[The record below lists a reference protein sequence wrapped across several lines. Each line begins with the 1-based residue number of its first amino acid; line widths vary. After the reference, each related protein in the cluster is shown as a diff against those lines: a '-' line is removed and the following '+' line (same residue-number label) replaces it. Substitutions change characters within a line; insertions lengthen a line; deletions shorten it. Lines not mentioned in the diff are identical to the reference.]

1 MKKVRRII
9 SVGLIMLAMAT
20 ACGKEKTPPEAEM
33 VTVDSAIE
41 NAAIEDTIQED
52 KQITV
57 ESPMQMSDIPT
68 SEEPEETK
76 QESSAS
82 ETAEQENTTPEES
95 TASSGDSSTV
105 DLTILSPTMVYGEV
119 FQMMYYPENYIGKT
133 VKMQGLYDIYT
144 DESTGKT
151 YHACI
156 IQDAT
161 ACCAQGIEF
170 ELADSDYPSTDTME
184 VTVEGTFA
192 TYEENGTKYCTLKD
206 AELVN

>member
-1 MKKVRRII
+1 MKKARRII

-20 ACGKEKTPPEAEM
+20 ACGKEKTPPA
-33 VTVDSAIE
+33 TGKTIDD
-41 NAAIEDTIQED
+41 AATEKITIEDTAQ
-52 KQITV
+52 
-57 ESPMQMSDIPT
+57 
-68 SEEPEETK
+68 
-76 QESSAS
+76 
-82 ETAEQENTTPEES
+82 QENTTQEES
-95 TASSGDSSTV
+95 IASSGDSSTV
-105 DLTILSPTMVYGEV
+105 DLTILSPTIVYGEV

-170 ELADSDYPSTDTME
+170 ELADSDYPGTDTME

>member
-1 MKKVRRII
+1 
-9 SVGLIMLAMAT
+9 
-20 ACGKEKTPPEAEM
+20 
-33 VTVDSAIE
+33 
-41 NAAIEDTIQED
+41 
-52 KQITV
+52 
-57 ESPMQMSDIPT
+57 MQMSDIPT

-82 ETAEQENTTPEES
+82 ETAEQENTTQEES

-170 ELADSDYPSTDTME
+170 ELADSDYPGDDTME
-184 VTVEGTFA
+184 VTVEGTFT
-192 TYEENGTKYCTLKD
+192 TYDENGTTYCTLSD
-206 AELVN
+206 AVLIN